1 MVSLS
6 SFPFLQNQYKILPPF
21 AFFTNIVIFGQLMT
35 ARREGNTRCTDQAK
49 RRKENL
55 QTVNAWSG

>member
-21 AFFTNIVIFGQLMT
+21 AFFTNIVIFGRPLET
-35 ARREGNTRCTDQAK
+35 YP
-49 RRKENL
+49 
-55 QTVNAWSG
+55 